1 MKGLGEGFGEIIKGL
16 ERGIGQ
22 IETEIESEVVR
33 PERVPP
39 AVAASIAPASEGA
52 ELDGVLPASTAGTSP
67 EATKE
72 ASHQEPSQLSS
83 SLHQSLQQSLHQS
96 LQQSLHQSQQ
106 QVLKLQAKLSEK
118 SELVRDKDE
127 QISAV
132 LAEGE
137 GLSKRQ
143 AEQELTIRRLRAA
156 LREAEAAAEEA
167 TATADA
173 LRERVG
179 ELEATVENG
188 APSQKSAL
196 LAEAHHSAAID
207 EAASQMDELRA
218 SLANALETQAKL
230 SAQVFFLFSSHSPI
244 LPTCHTPVFPVVT
257 FRSAVLSVAQV
268 GELQA
273 ENERLCRAGQ
283 CRDSRL
289 SSQLGELSARTD
301 AAEAHAR
308 QLAVTAAQESA
319 PLLRQLAAMEA
330 LQTRTE
336 SAWRAAEAELKQRL
350 RAAEARADTAE
361 EALATALAD
370 VDAAEMEAAE
380 LRRVQAKGALEAASA
395 RSEVASARSEADK
408 SRATLE
414 ALQAQLAAESH
425 VRDSAAVASAALLEE
440 SERQTQEAPAR
451 AEVVARAEVARAEV
465 ARAEAAR
472 AEAARRERERLEDRL
487 RFVESELKAAQCGL
501 AEAKARAEVGG
512 ASAAHIASRC
522 AAPALQ
528 PAAGGGSAGN
538 SPAELQGVSA
548 EFQGMKRVLAATEAK
563 EAALLA
569 QLASLSHQRTRAET
583 EAAALRSAHADLVVR
598 FKELG
603 DEHAIALELLGEKEE
618 KKEEALGR
626 SDAAR
631 QQ

>member
-528 PAAGGGSAGN
+528 PAAGGGSAWN

>member
-1 MKGLGEGFGEIIKGL
+1 
-16 ERGIGQ
+16 
-22 IETEIESEVVR
+22 
-33 PERVPP
+33 
-39 AVAASIAPASEGA
+39 
-52 ELDGVLPASTAGTSP
+52 
-67 EATKE
+67 
-72 ASHQEPSQLSS
+72 
-83 SLHQSLQQSLHQS
+83 
-96 LQQSLHQSQQ
+96 
-106 QVLKLQAKLSEK
+106 
-118 SELVRDKDE
+118 
-127 QISAV
+127 
-132 LAEGE
+132 
-137 GLSKRQ
+137 
-143 AEQELTIRRLRAA
+143 
-156 LREAEAAAEEA
+156 
-167 TATADA
+167 
-173 LRERVG
+173 
-179 ELEATVENG
+179 
-188 APSQKSAL
+188 
-196 LAEAHHSAAID
+196 
-207 EAASQMDELRA
+207 
-218 SLANALETQAKL
+218 
-230 SAQVFFLFSSHSPI
+230 
-244 LPTCHTPVFPVVT
+244 
-257 FRSAVLSVAQV
+257 
-268 GELQA
+268 
-273 ENERLCRAGQ
+273 
-283 CRDSRL
+283 
-289 SSQLGELSARTD
+289 
-301 AAEAHAR
+301 
-308 QLAVTAAQESA
+308 
-319 PLLRQLAAMEA
+319 MEA

>member
-1 MKGLGEGFGEIIKGL
+1 MSF
-16 ERGIGQ
+16 
-22 IETEIESEVVR
+22 
-33 PERVPP
+33 
-39 AVAASIAPASEGA
+39 
-52 ELDGVLPASTAGTSP
+52 
-67 EATKE
+67 
-72 ASHQEPSQLSS
+72 
-83 SLHQSLQQSLHQS
+83 
-96 LQQSLHQSQQ
+96 
-106 QVLKLQAKLSEK
+106 
-118 SELVRDKDE
+118 
-127 QISAV
+127 
-132 LAEGE
+132 
-137 GLSKRQ
+137 
-143 AEQELTIRRLRAA
+143 
-156 LREAEAAAEEA
+156 
-167 TATADA
+167 
-173 LRERVG
+173 
-179 ELEATVENG
+179 
-188 APSQKSAL
+188 
-196 LAEAHHSAAID
+196 
-207 EAASQMDELRA
+207 
-218 SLANALETQAKL
+218 
-230 SAQVFFLFSSHSPI
+230 
-244 LPTCHTPVFPVVT
+244 
-257 FRSAVLSVAQV
+257 AQV

-289 SSQLGELSARTD
+289 SSQLSELSARTD

-308 QLAVTAAQESA
+308 QLAVRAAQESA

-361 EALATALAD
+361 EALAAALAD

-425 VRDSAAVASAALLEE
+425 NCDSAAVASAALLEE

-451 AEVVARAEVARAEV
+451 AEGVARAEVARAEV
-465 ARAEAAR
+465 ARAEVARAEVAGAEAARAEAAR

-528 PAAGGGSAGN
+528 PATGGGSAGN

>member
-196 LAEAHHSAAID
+196 LAEAHQSAAID

>member
-370 VDAAEMEAAE
+370 VDDAT
-380 LRRVQAKGALEAASA
+380 RNGA
-395 RSEVASARSEADK
+395 
-408 SRATLE
+408 T
-414 ALQAQLAAESH
+414 
-425 VRDSAAVASAALLEE
+425 
-440 SERQTQEAPAR
+440 P
-451 AEVVARAEVARAEV
+451 
-465 ARAEAAR
+465 AEAAVIAKRSLR
-472 AEAARRERERLEDRL
+472 ALYGTRPNWWGDLGARETRWLYHQVRL
-487 RFVESELKAAQCGL
+487 AC
-501 AEAKARAEVGG
+501 
-512 ASAAHIASRC
+512 
-522 AAPALQ
+522 
-528 PAAGGGSAGN
+528 
-538 SPAELQGVSA
+538 
-548 EFQGMKRVLAATEAK
+548 
-563 EAALLA
+563 
-569 QLASLSHQRTRAET
+569 
-583 EAAALRSAHADLVVR
+583 
-598 FKELG
+598 
-603 DEHAIALELLGEKEE
+603 
-618 KKEEALGR
+618 
-626 SDAAR
+626 
-631 QQ
+631 

>member
-52 ELDGVLPASTAGTSP
+52 ELDGVLPASTAGPSP
-67 EATKE
+67 AATKA
-72 ASHQEPSQLSS
+72 ASHQAPSQLSS
-83 SLHQSLQQSLHQS
+83 SLH
-96 LQQSLHQSQQ
+96 QSLHQSQQ

-350 RAAEARADTAE
+350 RAAEARAATAE